1 MSQLRD
7 RIVAAQEELARQAPA
22 PPPVARRSDP
32 LASDPDAT
40 TPGHEPP
47 DAALTAAEQR
57 DLDDPMIPTPAPP
70 PPAPRSSL
78 PAGVHAEVHRRVVR
92 DLGPLL
98 FDDTVHDDELEVR
111 LRATI
116 AEAFEEAG
124 IPLGGGLYNQFAS
137 DIRDDV
143 VGYGPIDAVLR
154 DDSVTEVMVNGPD
167 IIFVERNGKV
177 EEIASGFVDAA
188 HVRRIIDK
196 IVSHVGRRIDESSPM
211 VDARLPD
218 GSRVNAIIQPL
229 AIDGP
234 FLTIRKF
241 ARDPFMA
248 ADLVRFGTLDE
259 RSVRFLRACIE
270 GRLNIVVSGGT
281 GTGKTTLLNVLSSFI
296 PNDERIVT
304 VEDAKELQL
313 HQRHVL
319 CMETRPPNVE
329 RVGEITI
336 RDLVKNSLRMRP
348 DRIVV
353 GECRGG
359 EALDMLQAMNTG
371 HDGSMTTVHSN
382 SPRDALSR
390 IETLTLMAGFDL
402 PIRAI
407 REQMASAVDLVVQLS
422 RLRDGSRRV
431 THITEVDGME
441 GEKITMQDIFLFDY
455 HAGLDDNGRHQGVLE
470 PTGVR
475 PGFAE
480 KLEDAGIPMGGD
492 IFEAAGGRSLQE
504 RMEDLR

>member
-1 MSQLRD
+1 VSILRQRIQDAKDSASLERLPIVDDAVDVD
-7 RIVAAQEELARQAPA
+7 R
-22 PPPVARRSDP
+22 DHH
-32 LASDPDAT
+32 AS
-40 TPGHEPP
+40 G
-47 DAALTAAEQR
+47 L
-57 DLDDPMIPTPAPP
+57 LPTPAPP
-70 PPAPRSSL
+70 PPAARDRLDPVVHE
-78 PAGVHAEVHRRVVR
+78 GVHKYIVR

-98 FDDTVHDDELEVR
+98 YDDSVDEAVLEER
-111 LRATI
+111 LKAAI
-116 AEAFEEAG
+116 EVAFAENGAPTEG
-124 IPLGGGLYNQFAS
+124 PQYTQFA
-137 DIRDDV
+137 RDVRNDV
-143 VGYGPIDAVLR
+143 MGYGPIEEFLEDE
-154 DDSVTEVMVNGPD
+154 SVTEIMVNGPD
-167 IIFVERNGKV
+167 IVFVERAGKV
-177 EEIASGFVDAA
+177 VEVASGFVDAG
-188 HVRRIIDK
+188 HVRRVIDK
-196 IVSHVGRRIDESSPM
+196 IVAQVGRRIDEASPM

-229 AIDGP
+229 AIEGP

-241 ARDPFMA
+241 ATDPFTA
-248 ADLVRFGTLDE
+248 TDLMGFGTLDE

-270 GRLNIVVSGGT
+270 GRLNIIVSGGT

-319 CMETRPPNVE
+319 CMETRPANIE
-329 RVGEITI
+329 GSGAIAI

-407 REQMASAVDLVVQLS
+407 REQVASAVDLIVQLT

-441 GEKITMQDIFLFDY
+441 GDKITLQDIFLFDFA
-455 HAGLDDNGRHQGVLE
+455 AGVDPNSRRHRGQLQ

-475 PGFAE
+475 PGFSE
-480 KLEDAGIPMGGD
+480 KLEDTGVEMGANMFDSAGPRTLHD
-492 IFEAAGGRSLQE
+492 
-504 RMEDLR
+504 RMRELR

>member
-1 MSQLRD
+1 VSQLRQ
-7 RIVAAQEELARQAPA
+7 RILAARTGIQHPEEL
-22 PPPVARRSDP
+22 PVVEEAVERR
-32 LASDPDAT
+32 L
-40 TPGHEPP
+40 P
-47 DAALTAAEQR
+47 DAASFLVP
-57 DLDDPMIPTPAPP
+57 DPP
-70 PPAPRSSL
+70 PPPPEPKKRL
-78 PAGVHAEVHRRVVR
+78 PAEVHADIHRRVVK

-98 FDDTVHDDELEVR
+98 FDDTVRDDELEER
-111 LRATI
+111 LRETI
-116 AEAFEEAG
+116 VAAFAAANIPAEGA
-124 IPLGGGLYNQFAS
+124 LYEQFAT
-137 DIRDDV
+137 DIRNDV
-143 VGYGPIDAVLR
+143 IGYGPIEDVLN

-167 IIFVERNGKV
+167 IVFVERSGKV
-177 EEIASGFVDAA
+177 EEIASGFVDAQ
-188 HVRRIIDK
+188 HVRRVIDK
-196 IVSHVGRRIDESSPM
+196 IVSHVGRRIDEASPM

-218 GSRVNAIIQPL
+218 GSRVNAIIPPL

-241 ARDPFMA
+241 ARDPLMA

-270 GRLNIVVSGGT
+270 GRLNIIVSGGT

-296 PNDERIVT
+296 PNGERIVT

-329 RVGEITI
+329 KTGEITI

-371 HDGSMTTVHSN
+371 HDGSMTTVHAN

-402 PIRAI
+402 PVRAI
-407 REQMASAVDLVVQLS
+407 REQVASAVDVIVQLS

-441 GEKITMQDIFLFDY
+441 GDKITLQDIFLFDF
-455 HAGLDDNGRHQGVLE
+455 HAGVDANGRHQGVLE

-480 KLEDAGIPMGGD
+480 KLEDAGVLVGGD
-492 IFEAAGGRSLQE
+492 IFEATGQ
-504 RMEDLR
+504 DLRARMAELR

>member
-1 MSQLRD
+1 MLRQ
-7 RIVAAQEELARQAPA
+7 RLQAARQDLEGLAPSALDGAGSGSPADGDVAGEPEVADHLKPAEAPA
-22 PPPVARRSDP
+22 PPLKR
-32 LASDPDAT
+32 
-40 TPGHEPP
+40 E
-47 DAALTAAEQR
+47 
-57 DLDDPMIPTPAPP
+57 
-70 PPAPRSSL
+70 SL
-78 PAGVHAEVHRRVVR
+78 PPEVYAEVHRRVVK

-98 FDDTVHDDELEVR
+98 YDDTVQGEELEAK
-111 LRATI
+111 LLETI
-116 AEAFEEAG
+116 VEAFLAEGLPTEGEAFHR
-124 IPLGGGLYNQFAS
+124 FAS
-137 DIRDDV
+137 NIRDDV
-143 VGYGPIDAVLR
+143 IGYGPIEEFLN

-167 IIFVERNGKV
+167 IIFVEREGKV
-177 EEIASGFVDAA
+177 TEVPSGFVDGT
-188 HVRRIIDK
+188 HVRRVIDK
-196 IVSHVGRRIDESSPM
+196 IVSNVGRRIDESSPM

-218 GSRVNAIIQPL
+218 GSRVNAVIPPL
-229 AIDGP
+229 AIEGP

-241 ARDPFMA
+241 SADPFMA
-248 ADLVRFGTLDE
+248 ADLVRFGTLDD

-270 GRLNIVVSGGT
+270 GKLNIVVSGGT

-296 PNDERIVT
+296 PNGERIVT

-329 RVGEITI
+329 RTGEITI

-371 HDGSMTTVHSN
+371 HDGSMTTVHAN
-382 SPRDALSR
+382 SPRDALAR
-390 IETLTLMAGFDL
+390 VETLTLMAGFDL

-407 REQMASAVDLVVQLS
+407 REQVASAVDVIVQLT
-422 RLRDGSRRV
+422 RLRDGTRRV

-441 GEKITMQDIFLFDY
+441 GDKITLQDIFLFDFT
-455 HAGLDDNGRHQGVLE
+455 AGVDANGRHQGRLE

-475 PGFAE
+475 PAFAE
-480 KLEDAGIPMGGD
+480 KLESTGIEMSGD
-492 IFEAAGGRSLQE
+492 IFGSAGSQGLRE
-504 RMEDLR
+504 RMAELR

>member
-1 MSQLRD
+1 VNQLRE
-7 RIVAAQEELARQAPA
+7 RILAARGDISSGQLSTDLADPTEIEQEAEDAVEVRTVA
-22 PPPVARRSDP
+22 PPVDI
-32 LASDPDAT
+32 LV
-40 TPGHEPP
+40 
-47 DAALTAAEQR
+47 
-57 DLDDPMIPTPAPP
+57 PTPP
-70 PPAPRSSL
+70 PPPPKPRVSL
-78 PAGVHAEVHRRVVR
+78 PADVHAAVHRRVVK

-98 FDDTVHDDELEVR
+98 FDETVKENELEER
-111 LRATI
+111 LRETI
-116 AEAFEEAG
+116 VAAFEASG
-124 IPLGGGLYNQFAS
+124 IPATGELYEQFAT
-137 DIRDDV
+137 DIRNDV
-143 VGYGPIDAVLR
+143 IGYGPIEALLN
-154 DDSVTEVMVNGPD
+154 DDSVTEVMVNGPG
-167 IIFVERNGKV
+167 IVFVERNGKIV
-177 EEIASGFVDAA
+177 EVASGFIDAQ
-188 HVRRIIDK
+188 HVRRVIDK

-218 GSRVNAIIQPL
+218 GSRVNAVIPPL

-241 ARDPFMA
+241 AKEPFMA
-248 ADLVRFGTLDE
+248 ADLVGFGTLDE

-281 GTGKTTLLNVLSSFI
+281 GSGKTTLLNVLSSFI
-296 PNDERIVT
+296 PNGERIVT

-329 RVGEITI
+329 RAGEITI
-336 RDLVKNSLRMRP
+336 RDLVRNSLRMRP

-402 PIRAI
+402 PVRAI
-407 REQMASAVDLVVQLS
+407 REQVASAVDVIVQLS

-431 THITEVDGME
+431 THITEVDAME
-441 GEKITMQDIFLFDY
+441 GDKITLQDIYLFDF
-455 HAGLDDNGRHQGVLE
+455 HAGLDARGRHQGILE

-475 PGFAE
+475 PAFAE
-480 KLEDAGIPMGGD
+480 KLEDAGLVIGADMFGVGPNR
-492 IFEAAGGRSLQE
+492 AGGR
-504 RMEDLR
+504 R

>member
-1 MSQLRD
+1 VSQLRE
-7 RIVAAQEELARQAPA
+7 RIFAARNDLAPRHFSGEPA
-22 PPPVARRSDP
+22 KV
-32 LASDPDAT
+32 
-40 TPGHEPP
+40 GE
-47 DAALTAAEQR
+47 R
-57 DLDDPMIPTPAPP
+57 DLAVVGDVEPVEEVENILVPTPP
-70 PPAPRSSL
+70 PPPPEPRISL
-78 PAGVHAEVHRRVVR
+78 PPDVHAAVHRRVVKE
-92 DLGPLL
+92 LGPLM
-98 FDDTVHDDELEVR
+98 FDDTVRDGELEER
-111 LRATI
+111 LRETI
-116 AEAFEEAG
+116 VAAFEASG
-124 IPLGGGLYNQFAS
+124 IPADGELYEQFAT
-137 DIRDDV
+137 DIRNDV
-143 VGYGPIDAVLR
+143 VGYGPIEAFLN

-167 IIFVERNGKV
+167 IVFVERSGKV
-177 EEIASGFVDAA
+177 EEVASGFVDAQ
-188 HVRRIIDK
+188 HVRRVIDK

-218 GSRVNAIIQPL
+218 GSRVNAIIPPL
-229 AIDGP
+229 AIEGP

-241 ARDPFMA
+241 AKEPFMA
-248 ADLVRFGTLDE
+248 TDLVGFGTLDE

-281 GTGKTTLLNVLSSFI
+281 GSGKTTLLNVLSSFI
-296 PNDERIVT
+296 PNGERIVT

-329 RVGEITI
+329 RTGEVTI
-336 RDLVKNSLRMRP
+336 RDLVRNSLRMRP

-402 PIRAI
+402 PVRAI
-407 REQMASAVDLVVQLS
+407 REQVASAVDLIVQLS

-431 THITEVDGME
+431 THITEVDSME
-441 GEKITMQDIFLFDY
+441 GDKITLQDIYLFDF
-455 HAGLDDNGRHQGVLE
+455 HAGVDANGRHQGILE

-475 PGFAE
+475 PAFAE
-480 KLEDAGIPMGGD
+480 KLEDAGLVIGADM
-492 IFEAAGGRSLQE
+492 FAAAGEGDGRA
-504 RMEDLR
+504 RR

>member
-1 MSQLRD
+1 MSLLRQ
-7 RIVAAQEELARQAPA
+7 RIHE
-22 PPPVARRSDP
+22 
-32 LASDPDAT
+32 ASDPVAPALDEAEA
-40 TPGHEPP
+40 EP
-47 DAALTAAEQR
+47 AAAANPLR
-57 DLDDPMIPTPAPP
+57 PTAPP
-70 PPAPRSSL
+70 PPPPQRDRL
-78 PAGVHAEVHRRVVR
+78 PAEVHEKVHRHIVR
-92 DLGPLL
+92 EMGPLL
-98 FDDTVHDDELEVR
+98 YDDAVEEHELEQR
-111 LRATI
+111 LH
-116 AEAFEEAG
+116 EAIEAAFVEHGAPLTGEVFER
-124 IPLGGGLYNQFAS
+124 FAR
-137 DIRDDV
+137 DIRNDV
-143 VGYGPIDAVLR
+143 IGYGPIEEYLA
-154 DDSVTEVMVNGPD
+154 DDSVTEIMVNGPD
-167 IIFVERNGKV
+167 IVFIERAGKV
-177 EEIASGFVDAA
+177 VEVASGFIDGA
-188 HVRRIIDK
+188 HVRRVIEK
-196 IVSHVGRRIDESSPM
+196 IVSHVGRRIDEASPM

-241 ARDPFMA
+241 ATDPFTA
-248 ADLVRFGTLDE
+248 EDLIRFGTLDE

-270 GRLNIVVSGGT
+270 GRLNIIVSGGT

-319 CMETRPPNVE
+319 CLETRPPNVE
-329 RVGEITI
+329 GVGAIAI
-336 RDLVKNSLRMRP
+336 RDLVRNSLRMRP

-382 SPRDALSR
+382 SPRDALAR

-402 PIRAI
+402 PVRAI
-407 REQMASAVDLVVQLS
+407 REQVASAVDLIVQLT

-441 GEKITMQDIFLFDY
+441 SDKISLQDIFLFDFG
-455 HAGLDDNGRHQGVLE
+455 AGVDPSTARHRGVLQ

-475 PGFAE
+475 PSFSE
-480 KLEDAGIPMGGD
+480 KLEDTGVELGANIFDPMG
-492 IFEAAGGRSLQE
+492 ARSLKD
-504 RMEDLR
+504 RMRELR

>member
-1 MSQLRD
+1 MTLLRQ
-7 RIVAAQEELARQAPA
+7 RIMDASKAHTPATPVEPVPLTPEDIERAERAQALRPSPAA
-22 PPPVARRSDP
+22 PPPQP
-32 LASDPDAT
+32 
-40 TPGHEPP
+40 
-47 DAALTAAEQR
+47 R
-57 DLDDPMIPTPAPP
+57 D
-70 PPAPRSSL
+70 RL
-78 PAGVHAEVHRRVVR
+78 PADVHELVHKQIVR

-98 FDDTVHDDELEVR
+98 YDDAVDERELAEKLDQAIEAAFSEHGAPLDGEQSVQFKQDVR
-111 LRATI
+111 
-116 AEAFEEAG
+116 
-124 IPLGGGLYNQFAS
+124 N
-137 DIRDDV
+137 DV
-143 VGYGPIDAVLR
+143 IGYGPIEEFLD
-154 DDSVTEVMVNGPD
+154 DDSVTEIMVNGPE
-167 IIFVERNGKV
+167 IVFVERAGKV
-177 EEIASGFVDAA
+177 IEVPSGFVDAA
-188 HVRRIIDK
+188 HVRRVIDK
-196 IVSHVGRRIDESSPM
+196 IVSQVGRRIDEASPM

-241 ARDPFMA
+241 ATDPFTA
-248 ADLVRFGTLDE
+248 EDLMNFGTLDE
-259 RSVRFLRACIE
+259 RSVRFLKACIE
-270 GRLNIVVSGGT
+270 GRLNIIVSGGT

-319 CMETRPPNVE
+319 CMETRPANIEGAGAVA
-329 RVGEITI
+329 I

-371 HDGSMTTVHSN
+371 HDGSMTTVHAN
-382 SPRDALSR
+382 SPRDALAR

-402 PIRAI
+402 PVRAI
-407 REQMASAVDLVVQLS
+407 REQVASAVDLIVQLT

-431 THITEVDGME
+431 THVTEVDGME
-441 GEKITMQDIFLFDY
+441 GEKITLQDIFLFDFA
-455 HAGLDDNGRHQGVLE
+455 AGIDRSTGKHRGVLE

-475 PGFAE
+475 PSFSE
-480 KLEDAGIPMGGD
+480 KLEDTGVEMGSAM
-492 IFEAAGGRSLQE
+492 FEAQGE
-504 RMEDLR
+504 RTLKDRMRELR

>member
-1 MSQLRD
+1 MSLLRQRILDATVEQAPVLPDDTEVVDEPVNVLRPLPAPEPPAARD
-7 RIVAAQEELARQAPA
+7 R
-22 PPPVARRSDP
+22 
-32 LASDPDAT
+32 
-40 TPGHEPP
+40 
-47 DAALTAAEQR
+47 
-57 DLDDPMIPTPAPP
+57 
-70 PPAPRSSL
+70 L
-78 PAGVHAEVHRRVVR
+78 PADVHDKVHTQIVR

-98 FDDTVHDDELEVR
+98 YDENVQEDELEEK
-111 LRATI
+111 LKHAIDSTFAENGI
-116 AEAFEEAG
+116 AKNG
-124 IPLGGGLYNQFAS
+124 PLYEQFA
-137 DIRDDV
+137 RDVRNDV
-143 VGYGPIDAVLR
+143 IGYGPIEEFLSDE
-154 DDSVTEVMVNGPD
+154 SVTEIMVNGPD
-167 IIFVERNGKV
+167 IVFVEREGKV
-177 EEIASGFVDAA
+177 IEVPSGFVDGE
-188 HVRRIIDK
+188 HVRRVIEK
-196 IVSHVGRRIDESSPM
+196 IVSQVGRRIDEASPM

-229 AIDGP
+229 AIEGP

-241 ARDPFMA
+241 ATDPFTA
-248 ADLVRFGTLDE
+248 EDLVNFGTLDE

-270 GRLNIVVSGGT
+270 GRLNIIVSGGT

-319 CMETRPPNVE
+319 CMETRPPNIE
-329 RVGEITI
+329 GNGAISI

-382 SPRDALSR
+382 SPRDALAR

-402 PIRAI
+402 PVRAI
-407 REQMASAVDLVVQLS
+407 REQVASAVDLIVQLT

-431 THITEVDGME
+431 THVTEIDGME
-441 GEKITMQDIFLFDY
+441 GDKITLQDIFLFDFS
-455 HAGLDDNGRHQGVLE
+455 AGIDLSSGRHRGLLQ

-475 PGFAE
+475 PTFSE
-480 KLEDAGIPMGGD
+480 KLEGTGVEMGASIFDASGVRTLRDRM
-492 IFEAAGGRSLQE
+492 QE
-504 RMEDLR
+504 LR

>member
-1 MSQLRD
+1 MHLG
-7 RIVAAQEELARQAPA
+7 VHVGRQAGA
-22 PPPVARRSDP
+22 GLGGRRRRI
-32 LASDPDAT
+32 
-40 TPGHEPP
+40 
-47 DAALTAAEQR
+47 R
-57 DLDDPMIPTPAPP
+57 DEHGVDGVDRRLLLLDDGMY
-70 PPAPRSSL
+70 
-78 PAGVHAEVHRRVVR
+78 
-92 DLGPLL
+92 D
-98 FDDTVHDDELEVR
+98 
-111 LRATI
+111 
-116 AEAFEEAG
+116 
-124 IPLGGGLYNQFAS
+124 QFAA

-143 VGYGPIDAVLR
+143 VGYGPIDAVLK

-167 IIFVERNGKV
+167 IVFVERAGKV
-177 EEIASGFVDAA
+177 VEVASGFVDGA
-188 HVRRIIDK
+188 HVRRVIDK
-196 IVSHVGRRIDESSPM
+196 IVSNVGRRIDESSPM

-218 GSRVNAIIQPL
+218 GSRVNAIIPPL
-229 AIDGP
+229 AIEGP

-248 ADLVRFGTLDE
+248 VDLVRFDTLDE

-270 GRLNIVVSGGT
+270 GKLNIVVSGGT

-296 PNDERIVT
+296 PNGERIVT

-329 RVGEITI
+329 RAGEITI

-371 HDGSMTTVHSN
+371 HDGSMTTVHAN

-407 REQMASAVDLVVQLS
+407 RDQVASAVDLIVQLT
-422 RLRDGSRRV
+422 RLRDGTRRV

-441 GEKITMQDIFLFDY
+441 GDKITLQDIFLFEFS
-455 HAGLDDNGRHQGVLE
+455 AGVDANGRHQGRLE

-475 PGFAE
+475 PAFAE
-480 KLEDAGIPMGGD
+480 KLEDTGVVIGGD
-492 IFEAAGGRSLQE
+492 MFEDAGARELRD
-504 RMEDLR
+504 RMADLR

>member
-1 MSQLRD
+1 MSQLRG
-7 RIVAAQEELARQAPA
+7 RILGAQQELAKHATKDPDGA
-22 PPPVARRSDP
+22 HAALLDEPVVEEPTVDDP
-32 LASDPDAT
+32 LRPS
-40 TPGHEPP
+40 
-47 DAALTAAEQR
+47 
-57 DLDDPMIPTPAPP
+57 PAPP
-70 PPAPRSSL
+70 PPPARASL
-78 PAGVHAEVHRRVVR
+78 PPDTHAEVHRRVVR
-92 DLGPLL
+92 ELGPLL
-98 FDDTVHDDELEVR
+98 FDDTVHDDELEKR
-111 LRATI
+111 LLETI
-116 AEAFEEAG
+116 ALAFESAG
-124 IPLGGGLYNQFAS
+124 IPVGGDLYDQFAA

-154 DDSVTEVMVNGPD
+154 DETVTEVMVNGPD
-167 IIFVERNGKV
+167 CVFVERNGRV
-177 EEIASGFVDAA
+177 EEISSGFVDGA

-196 IVSHVGRRIDESSPM
+196 IVSQVGRRIDESSPM

-218 GSRVNAIIQPL
+218 GSRVNAVIPPL
-229 AIDGP
+229 AIGGP

-241 ARDPFMA
+241 ATDPFMA
-248 ADLVRFGTLDE
+248 ADLVRFNTLDE

-296 PNDERIVT
+296 PNGERIVT

-329 RVGEITI
+329 RTGEITI
-336 RDLVKNSLRMRP
+336 RDLVRNSLRMRP

-371 HDGSMTTVHSN
+371 HDGSMTTVHAN
-382 SPRDALSR
+382 SPRDALAR
-390 IETLTLMAGFDL
+390 IETLTMMAGFDL

-407 REQMASAVDLVVQLS
+407 REQVAAAVDVIVQLT

-441 GEKITMQDIFLFDY
+441 GDKITLQDVFLFDF
-455 HAGLDDNGRHQGVLE
+455 HAGLDAHGRHQGVLE

-475 PGFAE
+475 PAFAE
-480 KLEDAGIPMGGD
+480 KLEDAGVKLGAQ
-492 IFEAAGGRSLQE
+492 IFAAAGQTTLKD
-504 RMEDLR
+504 RMAGLR